1 MQNNNCIIHKIALC
15 MKKII
20 FIVTLLSITDFSAY
34 SQTIDLQTMLTG
46 HNLVFNT
53 ANEVK
58 PMQDGDKKGITCKD
72 NIWLKNVDFS
82 YGTIELDIRGRNEFL
97 KSFPGIAFHA
107 SDTSRNYEVVYFRP
121 FNFRSADAVR
131 RTWSVQYM
139 SLPEYGYDRLRKENT
154 GQFESEILPNPK
166 PEDWI
171 HARIVIKKDS
181 IKVYVNGMDKPSL
194 AVRTLQKR
202 SNGMFCLWVDAT
214 TADFANLT
222 ITNDK

>member
-1 MQNNNCIIHKIALC
+1 
-15 MKKII
+15 MKKL
-20 FIVTLLSITDFSAY
+20 FILLALLISGNAFSQ
-34 SQTIDLQTMLTG
+34 SIDLQKMLA
-46 HNLVFNT
+46 NKDLLFNT

-58 PMQDGDKKGITCKD
+58 PIQDGDKKGVTCKD

-82 YGTIELDIRGRNEFL
+82 YGTIELDIKGRNEFL

-121 FNFRSADAVR
+121 FNFRHPDPVR

-202 SNGMFCLWVDAT
+202 SNGMFCLWADAT
-214 TADFANLT
+214 TADFANLV

>member
-1 MQNNNCIIHKIALC
+1 
-15 MKKII
+15 
-20 FIVTLLSITDFSAY
+20 
-34 SQTIDLQTMLTG
+34 
-46 HNLVFNT
+46 
-53 ANEVK
+53 
-58 PMQDGDKKGITCKD
+58 MQDGDKKGVTCND
-72 NIWLKNVDFS
+72 NVWLQNVDFS

-121 FNFRSADAVR
+121 FNFQSPDPVR

-139 SLPEYGYDRLRKENT
+139 SLPEYSYDRLRKENT
-154 GQFESEILPNPK
+154 GQFESEILPNPR

-181 IKVYVNGMDKPSL
+181 INVYVNGMDKPSL

-202 SNGMFCLWVDAT
+202 NNGMFCLWADAT
-214 TADFANLT
+214 TADFANLV